1 MKCMK
6 KLMVIICMFFV
17 SVAKAQSDD
26 VQQLVLDVQKL
37 TQLKSILKD
46 MQQGY
51 TIISKGYTAVSDIAK
66 GNFNLHEIFLDGLLS
81 VSPAVKN
88 YSRVAEIISYQT
100 QIVKE
105 YKSAYNRFTASGS
118 FNTNEIDYI
127 GKVYSNLFNASL
139 KNLDA
144 LLMVITASNLRMNDA
159 ERLKSIDKIDGNIQ
173 DQLIFL
179 RQFNNNTS
187 LLALQRAKESND
199 ASTMQS
205 LYGTPIP

>member
-1 MKCMK
+1 
-6 KLMVIICMFFV
+6 MVIICVFLA

-66 GNFNLHEIFLDGLLS
+66 GNFNLHEIFLDGLLT

-105 YKSAYNRFTASGS
+105 YKSAYNRFTTSGS

-159 ERLKSIDKIDGNIQ
+159 ERLKSIDKIHGNMQ

-187 LLALQRAKESND
+187 LLALQRAKENND
-199 ASTMQS
+199 VSTMQS
-205 LYGTPIP
+205 LYGVK

>member
-1 MKCMK
+1 MC
-6 KLMVIICMFFV
+6 VFFV
-17 SVAKAQSDD
+17 SVARAQSDD
-26 VQQLVLDVQKL
+26 VQQLILDMQKL

-51 TIISKGYTAVSDIAK
+51 QIISKGYTAVSDIAK
-66 GNFNLHEIFLDGLLS
+66 GNFNLHEIFLDGLLA

-88 YSRVAEIISYQT
+88 YSRVAQIIAYQT

-105 YKSAYNRFTASGS
+105 YKSAYNRFTTSGS
-118 FNTNEIDYI
+118 FNTNEIDYL
-127 GKVYSNLFNASL
+127 GKVYSNLFNESL

-159 ERLKSIDKIDGNIQ
+159 QRLQSIDKIHGSMQ
-173 DQLIFL
+173 EQLLFL

-187 LLALQRAKESND
+187 MLALQRAKENND
-199 ASTMQS
+199 AATMLS
-205 LYGTPIP
+205 LYGVK

>member
-1 MKCMK
+1 
-6 KLMVIICMFFV
+6 MVILCMFFV
-17 SVAKAQSDD
+17 SVVKAQSDD

-105 YKSAYNRFTASGS
+105 YKSAYNRFTTSGS

-159 ERLKSIDKIDGNIQ
+159 ERLKSIDKIHGNMQ

-187 LLALQRAKESND
+187 LLALQRAKENND
-199 ASTMQS
+199 VSTMQS
-205 LYGTPIP
+205 LYGVK

>member
-1 MKCMK
+1 
-6 KLMVIICMFFV
+6 MVIICVFLA

-66 GNFNLHEIFLDGLLS
+66 GNFNLHEIFLDGLLT

-105 YKSAYNRFTASGS
+105 YKSAYNRFTTSSS

-159 ERLKSIDKIDGNIQ
+159 ERLKSIDKIHGNMQ

-187 LLALQRAKESND
+187 LLALQRSKESND

-205 LYGTPIP
+205 LYNLP

>member
-1 MKCMK
+1 
-6 KLMVIICMFFV
+6 MVILCIFFV
-17 SVAKAQSDD
+17 SVVKAQSDD

-66 GNFNLHEIFLDGLLS
+66 GNFNLHEIFLDGLLT

-105 YKSAYNRFTASGS
+105 YKSAYHRFATGGS

-159 ERLKSIDKIDGNIQ
+159 ERLKSIDKIHGNMQ
-173 DQLIFL
+173 DQLIFV

-187 LLALQRAKESND
+187 LLALQRTKESND
-199 ASTMQS
+199 AGAMQS
-205 LYGTPIP
+205 LYGLK

>member
-1 MKCMK
+1 
-6 KLMVIICMFFV
+6 
-17 SVAKAQSDD
+17 
-26 VQQLVLDVQKL
+26 
-37 TQLKSILKD
+37 
-46 MQQGY
+46 
-51 TIISKGYTAVSDIAK
+51 
-66 GNFNLHEIFLDGLLS
+66 
-81 VSPAVKN
+81 
-88 YSRVAEIISYQT
+88 
-100 QIVKE
+100 VKE
-105 YKSAYNRFTASGS
+105 YKSAYNRFTTSGS

-159 ERLKSIDKIDGNIQ
+159 ERLKSIDNIHGNMQ

-187 LLALQRAKESND
+187 LLALQRSKESND

-205 LYGTPIP
+205 LYGLK

>member
-1 MKCMK
+1 M
-6 KLMVIICMFFV
+6 
-17 SVAKAQSDD
+17 A
-26 VQQLVLDVQKL
+26 
-37 TQLKSILKD
+37 
-46 MQQGY
+46 
-51 TIISKGYTAVSDIAK
+51 
-66 GNFNLHEIFLDGLLS
+66 
-81 VSPAVKN
+81 
-88 YSRVAEIISYQT
+88 
-100 QIVKE
+100 
-105 YKSAYNRFTASGS
+105 S

-159 ERLKSIDKIDGNIQ
+159 ERLKSIDKIDGNMQ

-205 LYGTPIP
+205 LYGHKAGCKIV

>member
-1 MKCMK
+1 
-6 KLMVIICMFFV
+6 MVIICVFLA

-105 YKSAYNRFTASGS
+105 YKSAYNRFTTSGS

-159 ERLKSIDKIDGNIQ
+159 ERLKSIDKIHGNMQ

-187 LLALQRAKESND
+187 LLALQRSKESND

-205 LYGTPIP
+205 LYGLK

>member
-1 MKCMK
+1 
-6 KLMVIICMFFV
+6 MVIICMFFV

-105 YKSAYNRFTASGS
+105 YKSAYNRFTTSGS

-159 ERLKSIDKIDGNIQ
+159 ERLKSIDKIDGNIK

-199 ASTMQS
+199 ASAMQS
-205 LYGTPIP
+205 LYGVK

>member
-1 MKCMK
+1 
-6 KLMVIICMFFV
+6 MVILCVLFV

-26 VQQLVLDVQKL
+26 VQQLILDIQKL

-66 GNFNLHEIFLDGLLS
+66 GNFNLHEFFLDGLMA

-88 YSRVAEIISYQT
+88 YSRVAKIISYQT

-105 YKSAYNRFTASGS
+105 YKSAYNRFAASGS
-118 FNTNEIDYI
+118 FNTKEIDYI
-127 GKVYSNLFNASL
+127 GKVYSNLFNVSL

-159 ERLKSIDKIDGNIQ
+159 ERLKSIDKIHGNMQ

-179 RQFNNNTS
+179 RQFNNNTAV
-187 LLALQRAKESND
+187 LALQRTKESND
-199 ASTMQS
+199 AGAMQS
-205 LYGTPIP
+205 LYGVK

>member
-1 MKCMK
+1 M
-6 KLMVIICMFFV
+6 
-17 SVAKAQSDD
+17 
-26 VQQLVLDVQKL
+26 
-37 TQLKSILKD
+37 
-46 MQQGY
+46 
-51 TIISKGYTAVSDIAK
+51 SDIAK
-66 GNFNLHEIFLDGLLS
+66 GNFNLHEIFLDGLLL

-179 RQFNNNTS
+179 RQFTNNTS

-199 ASTMQS
+199 ARAMQS
-205 LYGTPIP
+205 LYGVK